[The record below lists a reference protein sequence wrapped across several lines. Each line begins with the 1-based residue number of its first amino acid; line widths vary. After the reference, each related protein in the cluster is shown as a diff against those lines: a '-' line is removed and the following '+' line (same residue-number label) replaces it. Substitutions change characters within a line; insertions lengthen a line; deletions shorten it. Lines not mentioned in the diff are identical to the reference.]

1 MAMLAVTAAAAA
13 VPATREEEG
22 IEPPAGTCPLPP
34 SSREERRGIESAA
47 GGSGGRER
55 KWENAEARRG
65 GRWPLAGV
73 RRGLPAC
80 LAAASPATTSI
91 LPPFFGLS
99 VSLVL
104 WARRVWSG
112 GLLVVFRRWRMATSI
127 SIPLQCYASAARA
140 KSLVTLARRLPYG
153 SGSYYMIGL
162 HDVDTIFLCVLTPC
176 DDRQVSV
183 FFYAT
188 VLFF

>member
-1 MAMLAVTAAAAA
+1 MLAVTAAAAA

-80 LAAASPATTSI
+80 LAAASPATSI

-104 WARRVWSG
+104 WARRVWSTGPVVCWSCFAG
-112 GLLVVFRRWRMATSI
+112 GGWPLPFPSHCSAMLRPHAQKASSRWPAVFHTDPAAT
-127 SIPLQCYASAARA
+127 
-140 KSLVTLARRLPYG
+140 T
-153 SGSYYMIGL
+153 
-162 HDVDTIFLCVLTPC
+162 
-176 DDRQVSV
+176 
-183 FFYAT
+183 
-188 VLFF
+188 